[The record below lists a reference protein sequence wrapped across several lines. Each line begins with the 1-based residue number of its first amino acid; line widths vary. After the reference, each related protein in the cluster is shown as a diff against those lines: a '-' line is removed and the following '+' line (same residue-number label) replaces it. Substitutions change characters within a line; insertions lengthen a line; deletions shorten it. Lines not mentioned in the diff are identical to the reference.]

1 MCVCVCH
8 VTVAPNLLAQ
18 HVKGSALCFR
28 PVAPGHSGSGSQGEL
43 RNGSSVTVWSWLR
56 HWHWQRGRRSHPQDR
71 CQGRG
76 QASRF
81 LSPRMVSH
89 DPTTPL
95 GSLYPGPGV
104 SGRCTQLTRGCAD
117 ARAGMFWDT
126 SAWSAHSWKS
136 VRRSVP
142 TNSPEPG
149 GTHSSAKGVY
159 TRLSWTQAAPRPW
172 SNKPWL
178 SQGLLEEGWVENRCV
193 HGDIYKYPIA
203 SLRLPL
209 VIHSMGFFPLEQF
222 RDDTLRPAFAKTA
235 PVQKLWRRCCFRSS
249 LKSPS
254 WKRCWPTKACHS
266 CVAP

>member
-8 VTVAPNLLAQ
+8 VTVAPNLPAQ

-28 PVAPGHSGSGSQGEL
+28 PVALGHSGSGSQGEQ
-43 RNGSSVTVWSWLR
+43 RNGSSVTIWSWLR

-89 DPTTPL
+89 DPTTLSSRLSLPR
-95 GSLYPGPGV
+95 SRRFRALYPAHQGLCWCQGRNVLGHFCLECPLMKV
-104 SGRCTQLTRGCAD
+104 SQAFCANKLPRARRDTFQCKGGLHQAIVDSSCTQTLVQQTLVE
-117 ARAGMFWDT
+117 
-126 SAWSAHSWKS
+126 S
-136 VRRSVP
+136 
-142 TNSPEPG
+142 
-149 GTHSSAKGVY
+149 GV
-159 TRLSWTQAAPRPW
+159 
-172 SNKPWL
+172 
-178 SQGLLEEGWVENRCV
+178 LLEEGWVENRCV

-222 RDDTLRPAFAKTA
+222 RDDTLRPAFDQVNNWWSYGG
-235 PVQKLWRRCCFRSS
+235 P
-249 LKSPS
+249 
-254 WKRCWPTKACHS
+254 
-266 CVAP
+266 